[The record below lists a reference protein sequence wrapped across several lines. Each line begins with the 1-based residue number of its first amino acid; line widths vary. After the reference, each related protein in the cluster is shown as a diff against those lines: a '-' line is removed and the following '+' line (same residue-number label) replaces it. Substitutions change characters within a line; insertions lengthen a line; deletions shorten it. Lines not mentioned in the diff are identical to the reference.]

1 MVLQVW
7 KVKISEGSRGA
18 SPWERSSWGKEEV
31 RGSPGG
37 NKGGA

>member
-7 KVKISEGSRGA
+7 KVNTSKGSKGA

-31 RGSPGG
+31 SGNPQG
-37 NKGGA
+37 NKGGV

>member
-7 KVKISEGSRGA
+7 KVNTSKGSRGA
-18 SPWERSSWGKEEV
+18 SPCERSSWGKEEL

-37 NKGGA
+37 NKGGI